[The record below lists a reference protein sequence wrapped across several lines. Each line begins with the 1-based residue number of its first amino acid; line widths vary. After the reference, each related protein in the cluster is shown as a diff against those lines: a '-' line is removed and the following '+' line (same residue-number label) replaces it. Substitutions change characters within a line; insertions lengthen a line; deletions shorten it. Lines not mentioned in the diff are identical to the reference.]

1 MRISIHFS
9 GQVAMNRIKNISEF
23 QMFIFDVLIFLN
35 KHIGNFE
42 KLIKLIEFSLKT
54 IKD

>member
-1 MRISIHFS
+1 
-9 GQVAMNRIKNISEF
+9 
-23 QMFIFDVLIFLN
+23 MFIFDVLIFLN